1 MKDPK
6 KVKQNMIIVFV
17 ITMVYV
23 IMAWWVRGYYAVGL
37 EMFAP
42 LWLFVAWLYADYDKN
57 A

>member
-6 KVKQNMIIVFV
+6 KVKRNMIIVFV

-23 IMAWWVRGYYAVGL
+23 VMAWWVRGYYALGL
-37 EMFAP
+37 ELFSP
-42 LWLFVAWLYADYDKN
+42 LWLFVAWLYADYDKT